1 MVKAT
6 RRNTDVPVSGGATG
20 MSIEVP
26 VMGMEQRGG
35 IVWSKSQ
42 ANSETRM
49 SL

>member
-1 MVKAT
+1 M
-6 RRNTDVPVSGGATG
+6 RRNTDAPVSGGATG

-26 VMGMEQRGG
+26 VMGMEQSGG

-42 ANSETRM
+42 ANSATRM